1 MIKYENKIDHD
12 RCTQIAEIVVAMF
25 RDKQL
30 ELIKVGHSQLDTWM
44 SSASDWALQIRQN
57 LINRDVVSEIL
68 EKIRVFEH
76 IDYADPI
83 LAIRTKLEGKD
94 GLYLVN
100 GNNTCCALEQ
110 VLRMDE
116 FRSLNIKEVSVALI
130 PVELMPKDKEN
141 LHETLEQIALM
152 MNQQPKV
159 VRATNKQD
167 MQRLITK
174 DLAERNVDINKL
186 SYKRAKAKS
195 SQMSLRTISE
205 IVAKVRANAKVA
217 LTNQMNRFKQLV
229 EADYTHI
236 VSARKTND
244 NFVQIAALSK
254 KSLFGSF
261 AGAIQH
267 MVFRKHCKSV
277 HIIFHFTKFDDI
289 EELKDWAIEYLEKSK
304 LLVKFDV
311 SYEFLDHL
319 QIIPDRG
326 IQVTLDDGE

>member
-44 SSASDWALQIRQN
+44 STASWALQIRKNQ
-57 LINRDVVSEIL
+57 INRDVVSEIL
-68 EKIRVFEH
+68 DKIRNFEH

-83 LAIRTKLEGKD
+83 LAIRSKINGKD

-110 VLRMDE
+110 VLRLDE

-141 LHETLEQIALM
+141 LDETLEQIALI

-159 VRATNKQD
+159 VRGTTKQD

-174 DLAERNVDINKL
+174 DLAQKKVDITKL
-186 SYKRAKAKS
+186 SYKEAKAKS
-195 SQMSLRTISE
+195 SQMSVSTISE

-217 LTNQMNRFKQLV
+217 LNNELARFKQLV
-229 EADYTHI
+229 EADYAHI
-236 VSARKTND
+236 ISARKTND
-244 NFVQIAALSK
+244 NFVQIASLSK

-261 AGAIQH
+261 AGTIQH
-267 MVFRKHCKSV
+267 MSSRKHCNSV

-289 EELKDWAIEYLEKSK
+289 EELKDWAIESLERSK
-304 LLVKFDV
+304 PRLNFDV

-319 QIIPDRG
+319 QIIPDQG
-326 IQVTLDDGE
+326 ILIHVTDE